1 MSQISVF
8 VHCHK
13 SYDIRPINQWL
24 ISGLELG
31 LLVSENIKVRMS
43 VTFPARSHNVLVSVR
58 KCNLNSMHWVL
69 SSSPHSLT
77 TPTRSYE
84 GMGKESQP
92 FSSLSARKWWVPI
105 RSNSNSHFHA
115 SSDSQAGDC
124 LSGPV
129 CVCSTILIRIYD
141 TSDSVYHKNQFSF
154 NYSLIDLFILSV
166 IFKMTYVFV
175 PHWTMYPDFHLFST
189 ASCEE
194 K

>member
-1 MSQISVF
+1 MF
-8 VHCHK
+8 LF
-13 SYDIRPINQWL
+13 QWENVTWIL
-24 ISGLELG
+24 CTGY
-31 LLVSENIKVRMS
+31 LVLPP
-43 VTFPARSHNVLVSVR
+43 T
-58 KCNLNSMHWVL
+58 
-69 SSSPHSLT
+69 HSL
-77 TPTRSYE
+77 PRLVPMKWWE
-84 GMGKESQP
+84 GSP
-92 FSSLSARKWWVPI
+92 SPSHLCPPRKWWVPI

-115 SSDSQAGDC
+115 SGDSQAGDC